1 LDASDA
7 VPPEELSVAPAP
19 ELSLELDAGSSV
31 CEPVEL
37 EPLVVVFDLVVEV
50 LVAVVALAAF
60 SAEVSVG
67 GVISGALFG

>member
-1 LDASDA
+1 M
-7 VPPEELSVAPAP
+7 PPEELSVEPPP
-19 ELSLELDAGSSV
+19 ELSLEVDAGSSV

-37 EPLVVVFDLVVEV
+37 EPLLVVLDLVVEV

-67 GVISGALFG
+67 GVISGVLFG